1 MKKKQGGLF
10 FKVLISAVVLH
21 GIVCVSMSYVLAWL
35 DRVQVVESVSQ
46 TIVTEIIAPV
56 IVYGLTKTIENI
68 FSKNKLSFSEPII
81 DGRLLPVTDEVKIEA
96 NSGEED
102 E

>member
-10 FKVLISAVVLH
+10 FKLLISAVVLH
-21 GIVCVSMSYVLAWL
+21 GIACVSMSYVLAWL

-56 IVYGLTKTIENI
+56 IVYGLTKTVENI
-68 FSKNKLSFSEPII
+68 FSKNKLSFSEPIR
-81 DGRLLPVTDEVKIEA
+81 DDELLPVTDEVEIED
-96 NSGEED
+96 NNREEN

>member
-10 FKVLISAVVLH
+10 FKLLISAVVLH
-21 GIVCVSMSYVLAWL
+21 GIACVSMSYVLAWL

-56 IVYGLTKTIENI
+56 IVYGLTKTVENI
-68 FSKNKLSFSEPII
+68 FSKNKLSFSEPIR
-81 DGRLLPVTDEVKIEA
+81 DDELLPVTDEVEIEA
-96 NSGEED
+96 NSGEEN